1 VAKNDAKTSK
11 DKSDDMI
18 EVPMVHARWKN
29 FGWGVFGVGLGV
41 FLAIN
46 MGSIGWVLAALVWG
60 GTITNIKLFVQTFLS
75 PPGTIVIGA
84 EEMVLPSG
92 LCAGDPQA
100 VPTSDLRHAYLL
112 RRAIPWNTTGPIL
125 VIETQRGVF
134 EYERHWFPN
143 EGDQRLVSAAV
154 NRRLGQSA

>member
-1 VAKNDAKTSK
+1 MAKPVTK
-11 DKSDDMI
+11 DKSDDLV
-18 EVPMVHARWKN
+18 EVQMVHARWKN
-29 FGWGVFGVGLGV
+29 FVWGVFGVGLGV

-60 GTITNIKLFVQTFLS
+60 GTITNIKLFVQTFLN
-75 PPGTIVIGA
+75 PPGRIVIGA
-84 EEMVLPSG
+84 EEMLLPTG

-112 RRAIPWNTTGPIL
+112 RRAIPWNTTPPIL

-143 EGDQRLVSAAV
+143 EGDQRLVSTAL
-154 NRRLGQSA
+154 NRRLGLSA